1 MTKNKRSV
9 TIIDVAKAA
18 QVSVSTVSRVINNK
32 DDVSEATYRRVNEV
46 IAELGYTQSLA
57 ARSMRSRKTRVIGLI
72 MPDVDD
78 PFSVEV
84 MRGVNRAIIEESYDL
99 LIYTNGEI
107 RKDNSAP
114 WERQSVAL
122 LNSNVTDGAIIVT
135 PMADQFA
142 SASPVVSIDP
152 NRNNPA
158 SPAVISTNY
167 HGALAATEY
176 LIELGHR
183 RIGYIGGRVD
193 LQSAVRRQAGYE
205 DALQAAGIPL
215 CPELIMPG
223 DYSTETGREQ
233 TMKLLA
239 LDEPPT
245 AIFAA
250 NDQSAKGVLQ
260 AAEALNVRVPD
271 ELSVVGYDNIPD
283 AQYLDLTTVD
293 QHVNQ
298 MGYIGAQMLFKLIHG
313 EEPESL
319 IQKINCELVVRGS
332 CRALQGI

>member
-1 MTKNKRSV
+1 MAKNKRSV
-9 TIIDVAKAA
+9 TIIDVARAA

-46 IAELGYTQSLA
+46 IAELGYAQSLA

-84 MRGVNRAIIEESYDL
+84 MRGVNRAIVEESYDL

-135 PMADQFA
+135 PMADQFPT
-142 SASPVVSIDP
+142 ASPVVSIDP

-158 SPAVISTNY
+158 GPAVISTNY
-167 HGALAATEY
+167 HGALAATKY

-183 RIGYIGGRVD
+183 RIGYIGGRKD

-205 DALQAAGIPL
+205 DALKAADLPV

-233 TMKLLA
+233 TVKLLS
-239 LDEPPT
+239 LDSPPT

-260 AAEALNVRVPD
+260 AAEALNVRVP
-271 ELSVVGYDNIPD
+271 EKLSVVGYDNIPD
-283 AQYLDLTTVD
+283 AQYLGLTTVD

-298 MGYIGAQMLFKLIHG
+298 MGYIGAQMLIKVIHG

-319 IQKINCELVVRGS
+319 IQKINCELIVRGS
-332 CRALQGI
+332 CRAV